1 LKTYYIGT
9 MATMGVGMGYAI
21 AGTYRLKFLSYSINK
36 FFHYFYFLAK
46 LYYPN
51 KRVVAIV
58 GDSAFGFR

>member
-1 LKTYYIGT
+1 

-21 AGTYRLKFLSYSINK
+21 AGTYRLQLFIII
-36 FFHYFYFLAK
+36 FYHFSLFVILLAK

>member
-1 LKTYYIGT
+1 

-21 AGTYRLKFLSYSINK
+21 AGTCSLQLFIILFHS
-36 FFHYFYFLAK
+36 HYFYFLAK